1 MGGIS
6 STSPPFFAALFAM
19 TPSSAMAQDVS
30 LFAAGSLKAAL
41 SDVAAAFTTAAV
53 TGSPGAV

>member
-1 MGGIS
+1 
-6 STSPPFFAALFAM
+6 M